1 MPVIPDTYTT
11 LSAMITPALFMT
23 ANGSL
28 IISTSNRMS
37 RIVDRI
43 RQLNL
48 EADEL
53 CRGTSRL
60 DFVDDRLEHVTVQ
73 LSRMTTRS
81 DLIRLALTL
90 LYLAM
95 AMYVGTSLTMAV
107 DALLGNNL
115 VVVPTTLAIV
125 GVSLMLAAC
134 VQLLGPMT
142 SRYRW
147 EGAVEVN
154 EEWLGLVKT
163 TAAQCDAVMAR
174 IVALHPYD
182 VPEVVVTPVTGL
194 GSYLAWIDDAVE

>member
-1 MPVIPDTYTT
+1 MPVISEAYST
-11 LSAMITPALFMT
+11 LSAMIAPALFMT

-43 RQLNL
+43 RQLNI
-48 EADEL
+48 EGDAL
-53 CRGTSRL
+53 CRGASQL
-60 DFVDDRLEHVTVQ
+60 DFLEDRLEHVHVQ
-73 LSRMTTRS
+73 LDRMTKRS

-115 VVVPTTLAIV
+115 VVVPTTLAIL

-134 VQLLGPMT
+134 VQLTREAQIALRSNRLEIVFYRKLRDQRGAASTAGDGPPA
-142 SRYRW
+142 
-147 EGAVEVN
+147 E
-154 EEWLGLVKT
+154 
-163 TAAQCDAVMAR
+163 
-174 IVALHPYD
+174 
-182 VPEVVVTPVTGL
+182 
-194 GSYLAWIDDAVE
+194 

>member
-43 RQLNL
+43 RQLNHD
-48 EADEL
+48 ADEL
-53 CRGTSRL
+53 CRGATKL
-60 DFVDDRLEHVTVQ
+60 DFIDDRLEHISVQ
-73 LSRMTTRS
+73 LNRMMTRS

-107 DALLGNNL
+107 DALIGGYF
-115 VVVPTTLAIV
+115 VAVPTTLAIV

-134 VQLLGPMT
+134 VQLT
-142 SRYRW
+142 R
-147 EGAVEVN
+147 E
-154 EEWLGLVKT
+154 
-163 TAAQCDAVMAR
+163 AR
-174 IVALHPYD
+174 VALRNNRLEILFYQKLRNQRGCPSASG
-182 VPEVVVTPVTGL
+182 ERTPNG
-194 GSYLAWIDDAVE
+194 